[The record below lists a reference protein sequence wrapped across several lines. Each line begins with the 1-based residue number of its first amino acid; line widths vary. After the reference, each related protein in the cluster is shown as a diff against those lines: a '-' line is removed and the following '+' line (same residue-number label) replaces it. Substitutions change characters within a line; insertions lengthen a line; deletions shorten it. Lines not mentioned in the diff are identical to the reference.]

1 MDERD
6 YDITMV
12 EVIAA
17 NDALEQ
23 EWRMSLAGRRAKG
36 KDGSNPGNGYSS
48 AGNGTIADIGPGGDG
63 VDQPIPA

>member
-1 MDERD
+1 
-6 YDITMV
+6 MV

-36 KDGSNPGNGYSS
+36 KDAS
-48 AGNGTIADIGPGGDG
+48 IPGGASDTGAEPAPIENPSPETGDG
-63 VDQPIPA
+63 GW